1 MKSGW
6 TQSARLLGSVQ
17 GVVVQAII
25 LVEGSSSS
33 GKLMMTGG
41 REGERDGGR
50 EGQIEER
57 RGREVGGEEFNGGTE
72 EKRER
77 DKVLNSLE

>member
-1 MKSGW
+1 M
-6 TQSARLLGSVQ
+6 
-17 GVVVQAII
+17 
-25 LVEGSSSS
+25 E
-33 GKLMMTGG
+33 
-41 REGERDGGR
+41 GGR

-57 RGREVGGEEFNGGTE
+57 RGKEVGGKEINGGTE